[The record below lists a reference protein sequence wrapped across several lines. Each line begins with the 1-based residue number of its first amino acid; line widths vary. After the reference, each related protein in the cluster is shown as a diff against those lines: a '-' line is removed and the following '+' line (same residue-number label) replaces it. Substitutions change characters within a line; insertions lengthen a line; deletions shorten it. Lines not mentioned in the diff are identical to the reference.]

1 MVSQLRV
8 IKKPRAGGI
17 PDHPINFPPLEN
29 LHLELLEIK
38 KKLKS
43 GVPSVVPS
51 KKPTSIPI
59 VVNKKEKEPESDG
72 EEDSPR
78 ESKKK
83 KPSRERV
90 DKEDEDMVAALGE
103 DEHSD
108 AGEHS
113 DADEHSGSED
123 EGDEHSGSED
133 EGEEE
138 DDPYAGMTPEEREA
152 MEKEEYIWR
161 FRILK
166 KKHKNPTVEIPDYNE
181 HSDLPT
187 MKRNYDRTVK
197 ELYLDES
204 VETYRSYLLGSWIVM
219 EFVSTQWL
227 AVDLSGFTVQ
237 QTKMMYKYDSLLIEL
252 GEKSRE
258 RWGMN
263 LPVEVRLLGF
273 ILLQAGIFYLGKI
286 IASKFGNNVSEIFK
300 GVTGQPPD
308 AKQTKREDSKD
319 KKPRGP
325 KIKAS
330 DIRKMHEKKVDE
342 ENDVQ
347 DID

>member
-8 IKKPRAGGI
+8 IKKPRTGGI

-29 LHLELLEIK
+29 LHLELLENK

-43 GVPSVVPS
+43 GLPLVSPS
-51 KKPTSIPI
+51 KRPTAIPI
-59 VVNKKEKEPESDG
+59 VITKDKSQEESV
-72 EEDSPR
+72 EQEDFQ
-78 ESKKK
+78 EKKK
-83 KPSRERV
+83 KVTHEKV

-103 DEHSD
+103 DIPD
-108 AGEHS
+108 
-113 DADEHSGSED
+113 DERSSD
-123 EGDEHSGSED
+123 EGDD
-133 EGEEE
+133 EGDDEGGSGEEEEEEE
-138 DDPYAGMTPEEREA
+138 DDPYAGMSPEEKEA
-152 MEKEEYIWR
+152 MEKEEFIWR

-166 KKHKNPTVEIPDYNE
+166 KKYKNPSIEIPDYNE

-187 MKRNYDRTVK
+187 MKRNYDRTIK

-227 AVDLSGFTVQ
+227 AIDLSGFTVQ
-237 QTKMMYKYDSLLIEL
+237 QTKMMHKYDSILIEL

-286 IASKFGNNVSEIFK
+286 IADKFGNNVSEIFR
-300 GVTGQPPD
+300 GVTGQPPMQKD
-308 AKQTKREDSKD
+308 IPKSDKGKD
-319 KKPRGP
+319 KKTRGP
-325 KIKAS
+325 RIKAS
-330 DIRKMHEKKVDE
+330 DIRNMHSKKVDE
-342 ENDVQ
+342 ESDVQ

>member
-29 LHLELLEIK
+29 LHLELLENK

-43 GVPSVVPS
+43 GLPSVSPS
-51 KKPTSIPI
+51 KRPTAIPI
-59 VVNKKEKEPESDG
+59 VVTKPSEPE
-72 EEDSPR
+72 EEDVP
-78 ESKKK
+78 EKKK
-83 KPSRERV
+83 KKVIHEKI
-90 DKEDEDMVAALGE
+90 DEEDEEMVSALGE
-103 DEHSD
+103 DIP
-108 AGEHS
+108 
-113 DADEHSGSED
+113 DE
-123 EGDEHSGSED
+123 EGDEDEED
-133 EGEEE
+133 EDEEGEDEEEEE

-152 MEKEEYIWR
+152 MEKEEFIWR

-166 KKHKNPTVEIPDYNE
+166 KKYKNPSVEIPDYNE

-187 MKRNYDRTVK
+187 MKRNYDRTIK

-227 AVDLSGFTVQ
+227 AIDLSGFTVQ
-237 QTKMMYKYDSLLIEL
+237 QTKMMHKYDSLLIEL

-258 RWGMN
+258 RWGLN

-273 ILLQAGIFYLGKI
+273 ILIQAGIFYLGKI
-286 IASKFGNNVSEIFK
+286 IATKFGNNVSEIFK
-300 GVTGQPPD
+300 GVTGQPSTPKETP
-308 AKQTKREDSKD
+308 KQSQKD
-319 KKPRGP
+319 KKARGP
-325 KIKAS
+325 RIKAS
-330 DIRKMHEKKVDE
+330 DIRKMHSKKVDE
-342 ENDVQ
+342 SSEYDEQNVD

>member
-29 LHLELLEIK
+29 LHLELLENK

-43 GVPSVVPS
+43 GLPSVPPS
-51 KKPTSIPI
+51 KKPTVIPI
-59 VVNKKEKEPESDG
+59 VVNKDKNQEETIEQEDFKE
-72 EEDSPR
+72 
-78 ESKKK
+78 KKK
-83 KPSRERV
+83 KVTHEKV

-103 DEHSD
+103 DIPD
-108 AGEHS
+108 
-113 DADEHSGSED
+113 DERGSEEADD
-123 EGDEHSGSED
+123 ERGSDEEGGSE
-133 EGEEE
+133 EEEEE
-138 DDPYAGMTPEEREA
+138 DDPYAGMSPEEKES
-152 MEKEEYIWR
+152 MEKEEFIWR

-166 KKHKNPTVEIPDYNE
+166 KKYKTPSIEIPDYNE

-187 MKRNYDRTVK
+187 MKRNYDRTIK

-227 AVDLSGFTVQ
+227 AIDLSGFTVQ
-237 QTKMMYKYDSLLIEL
+237 QTKMMHKYDSLLIEL

-286 IASKFGNNVSEIFK
+286 IAAKFGNNVSEIFK
-300 GVTGQPPD
+300 GVTGQPSEPKLPKKD
-308 AKQTKREDSKD
+308 DSKD

-325 KIKAS
+325 RIKAS
-330 DIRKMHEKKVDE
+330 DIRKMHSKKVDE
-342 ENDVQ
+342 ESDVQ
-347 DID
+347 DVD

>member
-1 MVSQLRV
+1 MVGQLRV

-29 LHLELLEIK
+29 LHLELLENK

-43 GVPSVVPS
+43 GLPSVSPS
-51 KKPTSIPI
+51 KRPTAIPI
-59 VVNKKEKEPESDG
+59 VVNKPKEPESDV
-72 EEDSPR
+72 EDSSR

-83 KPSRERV
+83 KVVHEKV
-90 DKEDEDMVAALGE
+90 DKEDEDMVAALGD
-103 DEHSD
+103 DEVPD
-108 AGEHS
+108 
-113 DADEHSGSED
+113 DEGN
-123 EGDEHSGSED
+123 EGDEESEGD
-133 EGEEE
+133 EGGEEGEESEEEGE
-138 DDPYAGMTPEEREA
+138 DDPYAGMTPEEKEA
-152 MEKEEYIWR
+152 MEKEEFIWR

-166 KKHKNPTVEIPDYNE
+166 KKYKNPSIEIPDYNE

-187 MKRNYDRTVK
+187 MKRNYDRTIK
-197 ELYLDES
+197 ELYLAES

-227 AVDLSGFTVQ
+227 AIDLSGFTVQ
-237 QTKMMYKYDSLLIEL
+237 QTKMMHKYDSLLIEL

-263 LPVEVRLLGF
+263 LPIEVRLLGF

-308 AKQTKREDSKD
+308 IKPSKKDDSKD
-319 KKPRGP
+319 KKTRGP
-325 KIKAS
+325 RIKAS
-330 DIRKMHEKKVDE
+330 DIRKMHSKKVDE
-342 ENDVQ
+342 ESDVQ
-347 DID
+347 DDID

>member
-8 IKKPRAGGI
+8 IKKPRSGDI

-29 LHLELLEIK
+29 LHLELIEIK

-59 VVNKKEKEPESDG
+59 VVSKKEPESDG
-72 EEDSPR
+72 EEDSPK

-83 KPSRERV
+83 KPPREIV
-90 DKEDEDMVAALGE
+90 DKDDEDMVAALGE
-103 DEHSD
+103 
-108 AGEHS
+108 A
-113 DADEHSGSED
+113 ED
-123 EGDEHSGSED
+123 EDDHEGGHNDGDENSDSDGDEHNDSEEG

-166 KKHKNPTVEIPDYNE
+166 KKHKNPTVDIPAYNE

-219 EFVSTQWL
+219 EFISTQWL
-227 AVDLSGFTVQ
+227 AIDLSGFTTQ
-237 QTKMMYKYDSLLIEL
+237 QTKMMHKYDSLLIEL

-273 ILLQAGIFYLGKI
+273 VLLQAGIFYLGKV
-286 IASKFGNNVSEIFK
+286 IADKFGNNVSEIFK
-300 GVTGQPPD
+300 GVTGCPPD
-308 AKQTKREDSKD
+308 PKPSRRDDFKE

-342 ENDVQ
+342 EKDVR